1 MKKKYQDMLLESESG
16 FMMPFA
22 LGDDEEL
29 QTTLGYGEQRHP
41 SNGNQFHHQGV
52 DLLTNGKSLYAIAT
66 GTIIGAGHDS
76 IHGNYI
82 VAKYGKYEVK
92 YGHVE
97 EAYCPYGTSIR
108 AGQEVVKSGKFL
120 HLEVRFDGVS
130 IDPMEFLGMIW
141 ANIQQLAAMGISNMP
156 KPEKLGN
163 QEVKTNYDKEQDE
176 ILMMML
182 RWLPSYMNELRT
194 GSYQPPERMQTH
206 LRHIFSEAAHRN
218 YLFEKMPNMGNPLG
232 LSERSVPLAEKVQN
246 LLIEDFLSYVMLR
259 HDAYPASW
267 TETQKKNFLI
277 KLPQTA

>member
-1 MKKKYQDMLLESESG
+1 
-16 FMMPFA
+16 
-22 LGDDEEL
+22 
-29 QTTLGYGEQRHP
+29 
-41 SNGNQFHHQGV
+41 
-52 DLLTNGKSLYAIAT
+52 
-66 GTIIGAGHDS
+66 
-76 IHGNYI
+76 
-82 VAKYGKYEVK
+82 
-92 YGHVE
+92 
-97 EAYCPYGTSIR
+97 
-108 AGQEVVKSGKFL
+108 
-120 HLEVRFDGVS
+120 
-130 IDPMEFLGMIW
+130 
-141 ANIQQLAAMGISNMP
+141 
-156 KPEKLGN
+156 
-163 QEVKTNYDKEQDE
+163 
-176 ILMMML
+176 ML